1 MYHIML
7 TVEALAHEIRG
18 GITIFC
24 IIWSFLL
31 FPARKQSRMMQLL
44 FISTLWLSLSYL
56 KDTVFIFEAV
66 KNNIF
71 VDNLAKLI
79 DLTFVPFIGAFFIEA
94 TRPGLPKNWHIAL
107 AFALQLCLIAAYVL
121 KPNAIIF
128 LSAFFLSLA
137 MAIGTLFFVI
147 ISASRYNKVLSYN
160 YSNIEN
166 KNVSWVVRYSLLFF
180 VFVISYPLLF
190 NHTVWLSEAV
200 YNLGWMIVL
209 SFLFIMSKKHKVVN
223 LNIDVYDAHVNS
235 ASSDCN
241 DELISNKEDIPMKDD
256 LIGNKLFK
264 TMEEEKLFLNPERSL
279 REVSAAIG
287 SNMKYL
293 SLYLNRNLGTS
304 FYEYVN
310 KFRVE
315 EACVLIQRMER
326 DGRRNMAEVA
336 QLSGFNSLSSFNRY
350 FKKEKNMTPKEYY
363 YFHKN

>member
-1 MYHIML
+1 ML

-190 NHTVWLSEAV
+190 SHTVWLSEAV

-241 DELISNKEDIPMKDD
+241 DELISNKEEITMKDD

-264 TMEEEKLFLNPERSL
+264 TMEEEKLFLNPELSL